1 MLFTS
6 KGVTGGG
13 FIALAATLPVVDAVP
28 VAGIA
33 MLLGIDRFMAEIRA
47 ATNLTSNII
56 ATLVVGRWV
65 GAVDMEVAKAEL
77 QAGFVE
83 TDATRAWDSP
93 HEPEMQVAG

>member
-1 MLFTS
+1 M
-6 KGVTGGG
+6 
-13 FIALAATLPVVDAVP
+13 VDAVP

-33 MLLGIDRFMAEIRA
+33 LLLGVDRFMAEIRA

-65 GAVDMEVAKAEL
+65 DGIDMKTANAEL

-83 TDATRAWDSP
+83 PRKRGPGTVMPATSGPCDDASTAHLPTIGNRATLTYDMP
-93 HEPEMQVAG
+93 